1 MSLANKPIESLDESD
16 LHALIDD
23 EVPEGKII
31 DYKEL
36 LPGGTDADKKEF
48 LADVSSFA
56 NAAGG
61 YLIIG
66 MKEQAGVPT
75 ALPGLQNI
83 NADAEIARLENLIR
97 DGIRPRIPGLAIR
110 ALPLLTS
117 SAAIVIRVPRS
128 WALPHVVDYKGHWR
142 FYSRNSAGKYPL
154 DVGEV
159 RAAFA
164 LSETTA
170 ERIRNFRTERLSLIV
185 AGEAPVALDSGAK
198 TVLHIV
204 PLAAFDPGAKFD
216 VASLAQDPSRLQPMS
231 AMGWSRRHNF
241 DSLLSYTQD
250 RELKTV
256 LTYLQIFRN
265 GSIEA
270 VEALLLSP
278 GDSRRIIPSLPYE
291 QELLNAVP
299 RFLSIQRDLGVEPPL
314 SNAQSLGG
322 FRLYFTCSPWSDWV

>member
-1 MSLANKPIESLDESD
+1 
-16 LHALIDD
+16 
-23 EVPEGKII
+23 
-31 DYKEL
+31 
-36 LPGGTDADKKEF
+36 
-48 LADVSSFA
+48 
-56 NAAGG
+56 
-61 YLIIG
+61 
-66 MKEQAGVPT
+66 
-75 ALPGLQNI
+75 
-83 NADAEIARLENLIR
+83 
-97 DGIRPRIPGLAIR
+97 
-110 ALPLLTS
+110 
-117 SAAIVIRVPRS
+117 
-128 WALPHVVDYKGHWR
+128 
-142 FYSRNSAGKYPL
+142 
-154 DVGEV
+154 
-159 RAAFA
+159 
-164 LSETTA
+164 
-170 ERIRNFRTERLSLIV
+170 V

-314 SNAQSLGG
+314 FLMHSLLGVSGYTLPVHRGVIG
-322 FRLYFTCSPWSDWV
+322 FDQGHPIDRDTLVIPEVMIERWICRKFAFSGVLVSVSH